1 MLCVYIGPNIT
12 VLDVGGA
19 KRIGNHFYFQ
29 PDHQDIEFFIMV
41 VSTIEEEYFY
51 VTRLDS
57 EPSEG
62 EILIQREFRNVLNY
76 TTIYTVTLSELV
88 PLKTRV
94 YKLLSGSLYK
104 RKPVLD
110 SVTIRIS
117 QLAG

>member
-1 MLCVYIGPNIT
+1 MYIGPNIT

-19 KRIGNHFYFQ
+19 KRIANHFYFQ
-29 PDHQDIEFFIMV
+29 PDHQEIEFFVMI
-41 VSTIEEEYFY
+41 VSTLEEKYFY
-51 VTRLDS
+51 VTRLDE
-57 EPSEG
+57 EPREG
-62 EILIQREFRNVLNY
+62 EILIQREFRNILNY
-76 TTIYTVTLSELV
+76 TTIYTVTLSELT

-94 YKLLSGSLYK
+94 YKLSAGSSYN